1 MTPPASQET
10 NPQRSG
16 PAEVPVIPL
25 LTRHAVQILVAAG
38 HTHADVAR
46 RTLTSE
52 RTVRRIVG
60 EAAVAHV
67 DDTAERAARAL
78 GRPSVAEPY
87 REVVGAMLADEP
99 GLMTLELL
107 RRARLKGYSGSKS
120 PFYALVAEL
129 RPKQVKVECHFEGL
143 AGEFSQHDFGQVDV
157 RFVDDSV
164 CRVQFFAS
172 RLKFSRWAEVTI
184 VQDQC
189 AETLVRTL
197 LDHFVAFGGMPLC
210 AVFDRPKTV
219 ALQWQKDGKVTTWN
233 PIFAAAAMDI
243 GFAAEACWPYQPQQ
257 KGAVEK
263 LVGWVKSSFFKQRR
277 FLDMADLHRQLA
289 EWLAETNG
297 TRPSRATGVPPAA
310 RIAEERARFRAP
322 RTMPNELALRFPI
335 SVGPT
340 AEVVHDNHAYLM
352 PPEAAGL
359 PGTLY
364 LYRDRVRIV
373 AGKHR
378 REHPRGRGRD
388 GVEAHAVDRAAR
400 LAAVCGKRGKAYQ
413 KRQDLVRLGDPPV
426 RFISELV
433 HRRPRDWYGD
443 VDRLHA
449 LLQDVGPTALVHA
462 IRSALDA
469 NRFSTAHVAE
479 CLGRRPAQAPLFQ
492 EFT

>member
-1 MTPPASQET
+1 MFTQL
-10 NPQRSG
+10 Q
-16 PAEVPVIPL
+16 
-25 LTRHAVQILVAAG
+25 RHAVQVLLAAG
-38 HTHADVAR
+38 VPQAR
-46 RTLTSE
+46 IASQTGSSIRSI
-52 RTVRRIVG
+52 RRIG
-60 EAAVAHV
+60 KEEAVSHV
-67 DDTAERAARAL
+67 DDTAERERRKV
-78 GRPSVAEPY
+78 GRPSQADRY
-87 REVVGAMLADEP
+87 RAIIEAILKDEP
-99 GLMTLELL
+99 ELMTLEVL
-107 RRARLKGYSGSKS
+107 RRARLKGYTGSKS
-120 PFYALVAEL
+120 PFYEIVAEL
-129 RPKQVKVECHFEGL
+129 RPKQVKVETRFEGL

-157 RFVDDSV
+157 HFVDGSV
-164 CRVQFFAS
+164 HRIQFFAS
-172 RLKFSRWAEVTI
+172 RLKFSRWAEVTL
-184 VQDQC
+184 VEDQR

-197 LDHFVAFGGMPLC
+197 LEHFVAFGGMPLC

-219 ALQWQKDGKVTTWN
+219 ALEWGKDGKVTTWN
-233 PIFAAAAMDI
+233 PVFAAAAMDV
-243 GFAAEACWPYQPQQ
+243 GFAADACWPYQPQQ

-277 FLDMADLHRQLA
+277 FLDMDDLRRQLG

-297 TRPSRATGVPPAA
+297 TRPSRATGVPPSA

-322 RTMPNELALRFPI
+322 RVTPDQLALRFPV

-340 AEVVHDNHAYLM
+340 AEVVYDGHAYLM

-364 LYRDRVRIV
+364 LHRDRVRIV
-373 AGKHR
+373 AGKHERTHR
-378 REHPRGRGRD
+378 RGHGREGL
-388 GVEAHAVDRAAR
+388 EAHAEDRAAR

-426 RFISELV
+426 QFISELV

-449 LLQDVGPTALVHA
+449 LLQDVGPSALVHA

-479 CLGRRPAQAPLFQ
+479 CLGRRPAQTPLFQ
-492 EFT
+492 EYT

>member
-1 MTPPASQET
+1 MS
-10 NPQRSG
+10 
-16 PAEVPVIPL
+16 
-25 LTRHAVQILVAAG
+25 
-38 HTHADVAR
+38 
-46 RTLTSE
+46 
-52 RTVRRIVG
+52 
-60 EAAVAHV
+60 HV
-67 DDTAERAARAL
+67 DDTAERERRKV
-78 GRPSVAEPY
+78 GRPSQADRY
-87 REVVGAMLADEP
+87 RAIIEAILKDEP
-99 GLMTLELL
+99 ELMTLEVL
-107 RRARLKGYSGSKS
+107 RRARLKGYTGSKS
-120 PFYALVAEL
+120 PFYEIVAEL
-129 RPKQVKVECHFEGL
+129 RPKQVKVETRFEGL

-157 RFVDDSV
+157 HFVDGSV
-164 CRVQFFAS
+164 HRIQFFAS
-172 RLKFSRWAEVTI
+172 RLKFSRWAEVTL
-184 VQDQC
+184 VEDQR

-197 LDHFVAFGGMPLC
+197 LEHFVAFGGMPLC

-219 ALQWQKDGKVTTWN
+219 ALEWGKDGKVTTWN
-233 PIFAAAAMDI
+233 PVFAAAAMDV
-243 GFAAEACWPYQPQQ
+243 GFAADACWPYQPQQ

-277 FLDMADLHRQLA
+277 FLDMDDLRRQLG

-297 TRPSRATGVPPAA
+297 TRPSRATGVPPSA

-322 RTMPNELALRFPI
+322 RVTPDQLALRFPV

-340 AEVVHDNHAYLM
+340 AEVVYDGHAYLM

-364 LYRDRVRIV
+364 LHRDRVRIV
-373 AGKHR
+373 AGKHERTHR
-378 REHPRGRGRD
+378 RGHGREGL
-388 GVEAHAVDRAAR
+388 EAHAEDRAAR

-426 RFISELV
+426 QFISELV

-449 LLQDVGPTALVHA
+449 LLQDVGPSALVHA

-479 CLGRRPAQAPLFQ
+479 CLGRRPAQTPLFQ
-492 EFT
+492 EYT

>member
-1 MTPPASQET
+1 MNTPTSQEVP
-10 NPQRSG
+10 PQRSG
-16 PAEVPVIPL
+16 AREVPVLPL
-25 LTRHAVQILVAAG
+25 LTRHAVQVLVRAG
-38 HTHADVAR
+38 HTHAEVAAH
-46 RTLTSE
+46 TSTSE
-52 RTVRRIVG
+52 RTVRRIAG
-60 EAAVAHV
+60 EAEVAHV
-67 DDTAERAARAL
+67 DDAAERATRGL
-78 GRPSVAEPY
+78 GRPSKAEPC
-87 REVVGAMLADEP
+87 RQALEALLAKEP
-99 GLMTLELL
+99 ELMTLEVL
-107 RRARLKGYSGSKS
+107 RRMRLHGYTGSKS

-129 RPKQVKVECHFEGL
+129 RPKRVKVECHFEGL

-164 CRVQFFAS
+164 RRVQFFAS

-184 VQDQC
+184 VEDQR

-219 ALQWQKDGKVTTWN
+219 ALEWQKDGKVTTWN

-277 FLDMADLHRQLA
+277 FLDMTDLHRQLA
-289 EWLAETNG
+289 EWLGETNG
-297 TRPSRATGVPPAA
+297 TRPSRATSVPPSA

-322 RTMPNELALRFPI
+322 RTTPDQLALRFPV

-340 AEVVHDNHAYLM
+340 AEVVHDCHAYLM

-373 AGKHR
+373 AGRHERSHR
-378 REHPRGRGRD
+378 RGHGRE
-388 GVEAHAVDRAAR
+388 GVEAHAVDRASR

-413 KRQDLVRLGDPPV
+413 KRQDLVRLGDAAV

-449 LLQDVGPTALVHA
+449 LLQDVGPNPLVHA

-479 CLGRRPAQAPLFQ
+479 CLGRRPPQTPLFQ

>member
-1 MTPPASQET
+1 MSH
-10 NPQRSG
+10 
-16 PAEVPVIPL
+16 I
-25 LTRHAVQILVAAG
+25 
-38 HTHADVAR
+38 
-46 RTLTSE
+46 
-52 RTVRRIVG
+52 
-60 EAAVAHV
+60 
-67 DDTAERAARAL
+67 DDKAERAQRKI
-78 GRPSVAEPY
+78 GRPSRAEPY
-87 REVVGAMLADEP
+87 RTVIEGILKDEP
-99 GLMTLELL
+99 DLMTLEVL
-107 RRARLKGYSGSKS
+107 RRARLQGYDGSKS

-129 RPKQVKVECHFEGL
+129 RPKEVKVESRFEGF

-157 RFVDDSV
+157 RFVDGSV
-164 CRVQFFAS
+164 RRVQFFAS
-172 RLKFSRWAEVTI
+172 RLKFSRWAEVTL
-184 VQDQC
+184 VEDQR

-197 LDHFVAFGGMPLC
+197 LEHFVAFGGMPLC

-219 ALQWQKDGKVTTWN
+219 ALEWGKDGKVTTWN

-243 GFAAEACWPYQPQQ
+243 GFAADACWPYQPRQ

-277 FLDMADLHRQLA
+277 FVDMDDLRRQLV

-297 TRPSRATGVPPAA
+297 TRPSRATGVPPSA
-310 RIAEERARFRAP
+310 RIAEERARFRPP
-322 RTMPNELALRFPI
+322 RVTPDQLALRFPV

-340 AEVVHDNHAYLM
+340 AEVVYDGHAYLM

-364 LYRDRVRIV
+364 LHRDRVRIV
-373 AGKHR
+373 AGRHERSHR
-378 REHPRGRGRD
+378 RGHGREGL
-388 GVEAHAVDRAAR
+388 EAHAEDRAAR

-426 RFISELV
+426 RFITELV

-449 LLQDVGPTALVHA
+449 LLQDVGPNALLHA

-479 CLGRRPAQAPLFQ
+479 CLGRRPAQSPLFQ
-492 EFT
+492 EYT